1 VAAVFIVVCNNT
13 ATSKL
18 VYDDISGFHRNRGDG
33 SLMLENGRLP
43 LFRNFDES
51 GNRLPR
57 PQTLLEPRAL
67 NLARL

>member
-1 VAAVFIVVCNNT
+1 
-13 ATSKL
+13 
-18 VYDDISGFHRNRGDG
+18 
-33 SLMLENGRLP
+33 MLENGRLP